1 MMTKILLDGQN
12 LDEDFEGLGVTPW
25 LEMEI
30 ETAGIFASSNGIEY

>member
-1 MMTKILLDGQN
+1 MNKRIFAGQN
-12 LDEDFEGLGVTPW
+12 LADAFNNMGLTPW

>member
-12 LDEDFEGLGVTPW
+12 LAEDFEGLGVTPW

-30 ETAGIFASSNGIEY
+30 ETAGLSDSDTHHIF

>member
-12 LDEDFEGLGVTPW
+12 LNEDFEGLGVTPW

-30 ETAGIFASSNGIEY
+30 ETAGIVASSNGWLF